1 MRPEGIL
8 EHQLS
13 ESIQP
18 VILGADFCCYAYIK
32 GFWNAYG
39 VKPIVLATA
48 DIKAI
53 ARSKFC
59 DFRII
64 PTLDIQ
70 ESFLEELEVLGT
82 QLIEEGK
89 IPFLVGCGDFYARL
103 VSQNKPKLE
112 EHFYVPYIDFDLLDN
127 ITQKENFYTICEEIG
142 IPYPKTLFL
151 DCSDPEGTCDDGGF
165 GYPLIAKPSNSA
177 AYHYAKIP
185 NKKKVFVVESREEL
199 EIIYSN
205 LKNSS
210 YDKSLIIQEFV
221 PGDDTQIRIIS
232 VCTDKDINPIFMVGG
247 RVMLEDHSPT
257 AIGNPAVI
265 IPETCQKVL
274 DDALRFM
281 RHVGYHGMA
290 NFDVKYDERTGEYLF
305 FEINTRPGRS
315 SEFVNQAGCNFAQVQ
330 AEDCILHKRFDKQIA
345 CDTPFVYTV
354 VPPYVIKRS
363 IEDGPEKDLILKAF
377 KTGVAQFPL
386 LWHKDCF
393 AQKFWARVNYYHQIS
408 KYRKY
413 FWKTGGRQADVD

>member
-1 MRPEGIL
+1 M
-8 EHQLS
+8 
-13 ESIQP
+13 
-18 VILGADFCCYAYIK
+18 
-32 GFWNAYG
+32 
-39 VKPIVLATA
+39 
-48 DIKAI
+48 
-53 ARSKFC
+53 
-59 DFRII
+59 
-64 PTLDIQ
+64 
-70 ESFLEELEVLGT
+70 
-82 QLIEEGK
+82 
-89 IPFLVGCGDFYARL
+89 
-103 VSQNKPKLE
+103 
-112 EHFYVPYIDFDLLDN
+112 
-127 ITQKENFYTICEEIG
+127 
-142 IPYPKTLFL
+142 
-151 DCSDPEGTCDDGGF
+151 
-165 GYPLIAKPSNSA
+165 IAKPSNSA

-185 NKKKVFVVESREEL
+185 NKKKVFVVENFEEL
-199 EIIYSN
+199 ETIYNN

-232 VCTDKDINPIFMVGG
+232 ACTDEDYNPIFLIGG

-274 DDALRFM
+274 DDALKFM

-290 NFDVKYDERTGEYLF
+290 NFDVKYDARTDEYLF

-330 AEDCILHKRFDKQIA
+330 VEDCILHKRFDKQIS
-345 CDTPFVYTV
+345 CDKPFVYTV

-363 IEDGPEKDLILKAF
+363 IEDCPEKQFILDSF

-386 LWHKDCF
+386 LWKKDCMRHN
-393 AQKFWARVNYYHQIS
+393 FWARVNYYHQIS

-413 FWKTGGRQADVD
+413 LWNTGGKQADVD